1 MVGMGDGVFLSGH
14 IERHPPE
21 PVQGVERHAKVR
33 ARESALESELWKFS
47 GGFCKARA
55 KDQ

>member
-1 MVGMGDGVFLSGH
+1 MGDGVFLSGH

-47 GGFCKARA
+47 GVFCKARA